1 MTLSLGCSPQQT
13 IGGVKRGYTKESK
26 PFGFAADEEQWR
38 SEPPFGILGEI
49 FGGVVTVIWLR
60 KTEGG
65 SQIPLTGNI

>member
-1 MTLSLGCSPQQT
+1 MLSATDRQT
-13 IGGVKRGYTKESK
+13 DGGVKRGYTKESE
-26 PFGFAADEEQWR
+26 PFGFTADEEQWR
-38 SEPPFGILGEI
+38 SEPRFGILGEI